1 MNPLVIDNDDNTV
14 INGETLIELF
24 LDWINDN
31 ESIMNYIDNTYSASE
46 IWSALGSD
54 EFKKQMI
61 KEYLLKC
68 LDNAQDTEDLI
79 LCDIQPI
86 F

>member
-1 MNPLVIDNDDNTV
+1 MSPLVIDNDDNTV
-14 INGETLIELF
+14 INGETLVGLF

-31 ESIMNYIDNTYSASE
+31 ESIMDYIDNNYSASE

-54 EFKKQMI
+54 KFKAQMI
-61 KEYLLKC
+61 KEYLLER
-68 LDNAQDTEDLI
+68 LDNAQDEKDLI
-79 LCDIQPI
+79 ICDVQPI